1 MESKDLFREPD
12 NMKNHEFS
20 WYEVGKD
27 YHSVDGKKSKSKLHL
42 RKRKAQALKNGSQW
56 SGLLMLADLK
66 KKKKSAL

>member
-42 RKRKAQALKNGSQW
+42 RKRKAQALKNG
-56 SGLLMLADLK
+56 LLMLADLK